1 MTPREA
7 YPLSWPDGWPRTRPQ
22 DRRIMGGWK
31 RTANQYRDALAAE
44 LKRMGAP
51 AFVISSNVP
60 LTQRGGLETKGVEPL
75 DIGVSVWFA
84 LKIKEDFRWQDALGV
99 HDPAP
104 TEDQVNAAFKR
115 LAQIHHPDRGG
126 DIAMFAA
133 LSEHRDNA
141 LNWITHKTG
150 GNLDHVIAADQF
162 KEVRLNMAAI
172 VTTIK
177 AIRSIERAGT
187 STLLE
192 RAFKGFQALPE
203 QAGPSTR
210 AV

>member
-1 MTPREA
+1 
-7 YPLSWPDGWPRTRPQ
+7 
-22 DRRIMGGWK
+22 MGGWK
-31 RTANQYRDALAAE
+31 RTANQYRDQLAQE

-75 DIGVSVWFA
+75 DVGVSVWFA
-84 LKIKEDFRWQDALGV
+84 REIKEDFRWQDALGI

-104 TEDQVNAAFKR
+104 TEQQVQDAFRR

-126 DIAMFAA
+126 DVAMFKS
-133 LSEHRDNA
+133 LNEHRVNA

-150 GNLDHVIAADQF
+150 GNLDYVIAADQF

-172 VTTIK
+172 VHTIK

-192 RAFKGFQALPE
+192 RAFKGFQALTAGD
-203 QAGPSTR
+203 QA
-210 AV
+210 